1 MRKFS
6 RFLIVFVLALALL
19 EVLLRLAGHIYVRNI
34 VASNTAARPTD
45 TTILC
50 LGESTTVGLW
60 VDWEDSYPKQLE
72 KMLRKHYQRE
82 NLNVI
87 VPVHIGQNSSQ
98 IANRTT
104 QYLDMY
110 NPALVI
116 MMIGANNLWSL
127 EESHAIHFFE
137 LYSKRTILFSALML
151 LNESRTFKLARYLY
165 LRVTTKRTVDYWGP
179 IGTAWPPQDWVYGVA
194 DANPN
199 AFKLMWA
206 YDARLVISE
215 SQKRGISVLMMTYP
229 IHPRNYVPVDLM
241 QLVSSEKAVSL
252 VRNDESFSKL
262 NNRGILNE
270 YLMHDR
276 WHPNGMGY
284 RIVAENAFKVIVEE
298 DLLKTRTSRGNAKAA
313 TPLPSKESTPER

>member
-1 MRKFS
+1 
-6 RFLIVFVLALALL
+6 
-19 EVLLRLAGHIYVRNI
+19 
-34 VASNTAARPTD
+34 
-45 TTILC
+45 
-50 LGESTTVGLW
+50 
-60 VDWEDSYPKQLE
+60 
-72 KMLRKHYQRE
+72 
-82 NLNVI
+82 
-87 VPVHIGQNSSQ
+87 
-98 IANRTT
+98 
-104 QYLDMY
+104 
-110 NPALVI
+110 
-116 MMIGANNLWSL
+116 
-127 EESHAIHFFE
+127 
-137 LYSKRTILFSALML
+137 
-151 LNESRTFKLARYLY
+151 
-165 LRVTTKRTVDYWGP
+165 
-179 IGTAWPPQDWVYGVA
+179 
-194 DANPN
+194 
-199 AFKLMWA
+199 MWA